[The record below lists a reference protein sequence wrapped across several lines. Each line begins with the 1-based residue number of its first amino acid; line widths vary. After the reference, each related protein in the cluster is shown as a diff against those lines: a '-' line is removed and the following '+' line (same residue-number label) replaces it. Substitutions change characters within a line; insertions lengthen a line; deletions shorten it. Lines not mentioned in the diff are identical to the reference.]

1 MSQASAA
8 TSTYI
13 TPESTRLAEAA
24 HARPL
29 LVVETL
35 DHAAGSTSM
44 FTYGWEGALPGAAQF
59 TFCVREAPAVAQFTF
74 CVQHVPAPAGAAA
87 EGDVAAEAWT

>member
-1 MSQASAA
+1 
-8 TSTYI
+8 
-13 TPESTRLAEAA
+13 
-24 HARPL
+24 
-29 LVVETL
+29 
-35 DHAAGSTSM
+35 M